1 MRRSREVVMFAI
13 VKALGGACA
22 VALVSLA
29 LSGTLITWPAVAA
42 GREGTVLAANNPT
55 EGTIKLGAEP
65 IHLRLGDATVDNLA
79 RRAGDERIYLVL
91 DQVRAKQQPGIL
103 YQVILGAADGD
114 KPIADTNRV
123 IGHLNFFERNKALV
137 SFDVTDH
144 VQRLAGTRG
153 RKLIVTIQPAI
164 GGAPAERAALRQEL
178 DEAEMTVDRV
188 RLVAQ

>member
-1 MRRSREVVMFAI
+1 MLAI
-13 VKALGGACA
+13 VRELGGACA
-22 VALVSLA
+22 VALVFLA
-29 LSGTLITWPAVAA
+29 LNGTLITPPAVAA
-42 GREGTVLAANNPT
+42 GREGTVLAANSPT

-65 IHLRLGDATVDNLA
+65 IHLRLGDASVDNLA
-79 RRAGDERIYLVL
+79 RRAGDERVYLVL

-114 KPIADTNRV
+114 QPIPDTNKV
-123 IGHLNFFERNKALV
+123 VGHLNFFELSHPFL

-164 GGAPAERAALRQEL
+164 GDARAERAALRREL

-188 RLVAQ
+188 RLVAQRE

>member
-1 MRRSREVVMFAI
+1 MLAI
-13 VKALGGACA
+13 VRALAGAYA
-22 VALVSLA
+22 AALVSLA
-29 LSGTLITWPAVAA
+29 LSGTLITPPAVAA
-42 GREGTVLAANNPT
+42 GREGTVLAANSPT

-65 IHLRLGDATVDNLA
+65 IHLRLGDATVDNLV
-79 RRAGDERIYLVL
+79 RRAADERIYLVL

-114 KPIADTNRV
+114 KPIPDTERV
-123 IGHLNFFERNKALV
+123 VGHLNFFERNDPLL

-144 VQRLAGTRG
+144 VQHLAGTRG
-153 RKLIVTIQPAI
+153 RTLIVTLQPSI

-178 DEAEMTVDRV
+178 NEAEMTIDRV